1 MIRKQL
7 GFSILE
13 IFVSLSVGLVLVAG
27 VLSVFVGMKTTTAET
42 SSYGEMSENG
52 RFAISIL
59 SEDIAKV
66 SFFGRL
72 NSPLDSS
79 VLRATATAA
88 DITTECNGDGA
99 NNGTFP
105 ITAAGQ
111 FRTLWGDNL
120 TAANAMGCITDA
132 KSGSDLIQL
141 KRTLAAPFDIPDP
154 VAAVGDADRFYL
166 LTNIN
171 EGEIFAGNTIPA
183 NINDID
189 DAQIWQ
195 YQHHIYYIAEESQ
208 GTNKVPV
215 LKHGRLTSTGIDFD
229 VLVDGIEAIRFMYGI
244 DTDVDADTTD
254 YLAGDGDGIV
264 DTFIAAEDMTDN
276 LWNNNNSRI
285 LAVKIYV
292 LARDVLPDNNYT
304 NNNTYILGSNN
315 SGEIK
320 IEGGGD
326 NYRRLLFTSTVS
338 LDNAREDK
346 WPP

>member
-1 MIRKQL
+1 MRQKQL

-13 IFVSLSVGLVLVAG
+13 IFITLSVGLVLLAG
-27 VLSVFVGMKTTTAET
+27 VLSVFVGMRTTTAET
-42 SSYGEMSENG
+42 SSYGEMAENG
-52 RFAISIL
+52 RFAISVL

-72 NSPLDSS
+72 NAPIDFS
-79 VLRATATAA
+79 VLRATPTAG
-88 DITTECNGDGA
+88 DISTECTGDGV

-105 ITAAGQ
+105 VAAGQ

-120 TAANAMGCITDA
+120 TAASAMGCISDA
-132 KSGSDLIQL
+132 KTDSDLIQI
-141 KRTLAAPFDIPDP
+141 KRTIADPIDVPDP
-154 VAAVGDADRFYL
+154 AAAVGDADRFYL

-171 EGEIFAGNTIPA
+171 EGEIFSGNTIPA
-183 NINDID
+183 NIADID

-195 YQHHIYYIAEESQ
+195 YQHHIYYIAEETLGS
-208 GTNKVPV
+208 NKVPV
-215 LKHGRLTSTGIDFD
+215 LKHGRLTANGIDFD

-254 YLAGDGDGIV
+254 YLAGDGDGVV
-264 DTFIAAEDMTDN
+264 DTFIAAEDMTEA

-292 LARDVLPDNNYT
+292 LARDILPDLNYT
-304 NNNTYILGSNN
+304 NNNTYILGSNDA
-315 SGEIK
+315 GEIK